1 MLASIG
7 AVARV
12 MRYGPRTGTA
22 SPAALRALA
31 MRVGVTSIA
40 DLEPGLLASLLAAL
54 ISSAGL
60 LSMAA
65 LGDWGRRNS
74 PYFSAFAIGV
84 LLVAV
89 LFHLAPEALSYSSD
103 AINWVVA
110 GFFAMVGVGMLL
122 RLFTDNQRNILGA
135 AFGYASIIALGF
147 HSFVD
152 GLIYEAT
159 YHAEFFTGTIATL
172 GLLLHEFPEGV
183 IAYFLARGAGLD
195 RPMSILWAF
204 VAASLTTVAGA
215 YVATAYIERVSAL
228 PLGPL
233 LGLAAGGLL
242 YIMIFH
248 LAPHASSTPKKRGY
262 LMASVGVA
270 IGLSAIVLHSL
281 ER

>member
-1 MLASIG
+1 M
-7 AVARV
+7 
-12 MRYGPRTGTA
+12 
-22 SPAALRALA
+22 
-31 MRVGVTSIA
+31 
-40 DLEPGLLASLLAAL
+40 EPGLLAAFLAAA

-84 LLVAV
+84 LLVAI
-89 LFHLAPEALSYSSD
+89 LFHLAPEALSYSRD

-122 RLFTDNQRNILGA
+122 RLFTDNQRNLLGA

-159 YHAEFFTGTIATL
+159 YHAELFTGTIATL

-195 RPMSILWAF
+195 RPTSILWAF

-215 YVATAYIERVSAL
+215 YVATSYIERV
-228 PLGPL
+228 
-233 LGLAAGGLL
+233 
-242 YIMIFH
+242 
-248 LAPHASSTPKKRGY
+248 
-262 LMASVGVA
+262 
-270 IGLSAIVLHSL
+270 
-281 ER
+281 

>member
-1 MLASIG
+1 MAPG
-7 AVARV
+7 TAVAAGWGSRHA
-12 MRYGPRTGTA
+12 RTA
-22 SPAALRALA
+22 K
-31 MRVGVTSIA
+31 RVGVPIFE
-40 DLEPGLLASLLAAL
+40 DHEPGLLAAFLAAA

-84 LLVAV
+84 LIVAV
-89 LFHLAPEALSYSSD
+89 LFHLTPEALSYSPD
-103 AINWVVA
+103 AINWIVA

-122 RLFTDNQRNILGA
+122 RLFTDSQRNLLGA

-159 YHAEFFTGTIATL
+159 YHAEFFTGLIASL

-183 IAYFLARGAGLD
+183 IAYFLARRAGLS
-195 RPMSILWAF
+195 RPLSIWWAF

-215 YVATAYIERVSAL
+215 YIATSYIDQVSIL
-228 PLGPL
+228 PVGPL

-242 YIMIFH
+242 YIIIFH
-248 LAPHASSTPKKRGY
+248 LAPHASSTPRRRGY
-262 LMASVGVA
+262 VMASLGVA
-270 IGLSAIVLHSL
+270 ISLAAVILHSL
-281 ER
+281 DA

>member
-1 MLASIG
+1 MSN
-7 AVARV
+7 
-12 MRYGPRTGTA
+12 
-22 SPAALRALA
+22 
-31 MRVGVTSIA
+31 GVN
-40 DLEPGLLASLLAAL
+40 LEPGLLAALAAAA
-54 ISSAGL
+54 ISSLGL

-89 LFHLAPEALSYSSD
+89 IFHLAPEALSFTSD

-110 GFFAMVGVGMLL
+110 GFFAMVGIGMLL
-122 RLFTDNQRNILGA
+122 RLFTDNQRSLLGA

-159 YHAEFFTGTIATL
+159 YHAEFFTGAIASL

-183 IAYFLARGAGLD
+183 IAYFLARRAGLS
-195 RPMSILWAF
+195 RALSVWWAF
-204 VAASLTTVAGA
+204 VAASVTTVAGA
-215 YVATAYIERVSAL
+215 YVATTYIERVSAL

-242 YIMIFH
+242 YIIIFH
-248 LAPHASSTPKKRGY
+248 LAPHASSTPLKRGY
-262 LMASVGVA
+262 IMASVGVA
-270 IGLSAIVLHSL
+270 VGLAAIVLHSMDH
-281 ER
+281 

>member
-1 MLASIG
+1 
-7 AVARV
+7 
-12 MRYGPRTGTA
+12 
-22 SPAALRALA
+22 
-31 MRVGVTSIA
+31 VGVSNLSNI
-40 DLEPGLLASLLAAL
+40 EPGLLASLAAAA
-54 ISSAGL
+54 ISAAGL

-89 LFHLAPEALSYSSD
+89 IFHLAPEALSYTPD

-110 GFFAMVGVGMLL
+110 GFFAMVGIGMLL
-122 RLFTDNQRNILGA
+122 RLFTDSQRSLLGA

-159 YHAEFFTGTIATL
+159 YHAEFFTGAIASI

-183 IAYFLARGAGLD
+183 IAYFLARRAGLS
-195 RPMSILWAF
+195 RPLSIWWAF

-215 YVATAYIERVSAL
+215 YLATYYIDRVSSL
-228 PLGPL
+228 PIGPL

-242 YIMIFH
+242 YIIIFH
-248 LAPHASSTPKKRGY
+248 LAPHASSTPHRRGY
-262 LMASVGVA
+262 IMASIGVA
-270 IGLSAIVLHSL
+270 VGLSAVIFHSL
-281 ER
+281 GH